1 MKAHIVIGKNFG
13 DEGKGLATDYFA
25 VEAVKKNT
33 SCITV
38 RFNGGAQ
45 AGHTVDTVSGRFVF
59 HELSSASFRRVD
71 TYWAKDFLPDLYKLE
86 EELNAFK
93 GLTGFAPKIYAHPY
107 CRVVTIDDV
116 LTNMTAETAR
126 GKERHGSCG
135 MGIYEAVVRSEKH
148 PLYLKDVKGMTV
160 ETLYKTLKELR
171 ENYYPLRFEELGNS
185 FKDEFRKPYKNAE
198 KHKYKSEKQTD
209 NYLSA
214 DEVVNSVSE
223 YLELLI
229 NDNVLKNTAEGIC
242 RGAEF
247 IELKEHSFLSEFDEV
262 IFEGAQGLL
271 LDTDNTE
278 FAPHISAS
286 HTGAKAA
293 VDICSE
299 EGIKD
304 IEIVYVTRTYV
315 TRHGAGVLP
324 CEEEWPKYN
333 LKIKDATNIENPWQG
348 MIRYAPHESVERFIQ
363 AVKEDIKTFED
374 GLNPDILTEN
384 SLFIT
389 HLNETDKRIRFAD
402 DTDGNID
409 SFMRYPLI
417 SGLFNN
423 FYLSETP
430 FSEDLRKISI

>member
-13 DEGKGLATDYFA
+13 DEGKGLATDCFA
-25 VEAVKKNT
+25 RLAKENNQSALA
-33 SCITV
+33 V

-86 EELNAFK
+86 EEMGAFK
-93 GLTGFAPKIYAHPY
+93 ELTGFAPAIFAYPC
-107 CRVVTIDDV
+107 CRMVTIDDV
-116 LTNMTAETAR
+116 LTNMAAETAR
-126 GKERHGSCG
+126 DRDRHGSCG

-160 ETLYKTLKELR
+160 ESLYKTLKELR
-171 ENYYPLRFEELGNS
+171 EEYYPARL
-185 FKDEFRKPYKNAE
+185 K
-198 KHKYKSEKQTD
+198 
-209 NYLSA
+209 
-214 DEVVNSVSE
+214 
-223 YLELLI
+223 ELLKTI
-229 NDNVLKNTAEGIC
+229 KEPEDYFNYSEDFQEFLDLLKEDNVLRNAAEGIC
-242 RGAEF
+242 RGAELV
-247 IELKEHSFLSEFDEV
+247 ELKEHGFLTEFDEV

-286 HTGAKAA
+286 QTGAKAA
-293 VDICSE
+293 VNICSE

-304 IEIVYVTRTYV
+304 IEIAYVTRTYV

-333 LKIKDATNIENPWQG
+333 LKINDATNIENPWQG

-374 GLNPDILTEN
+374 GLNPDISAEK

-389 HLNETDKRIRFAD
+389 HLNETDKRILFVD

>member
-25 VEAVKKNT
+25 VEVVKKNA
-33 SCITV
+33 SCIAV

-71 TYWAKDFLPDLYKLE
+71 TYWAKDFLPDLFKLE

-107 CRVVTIDDV
+107 CRIVTIDDV
-116 LTNMTAETAR
+116 LTNMAAETAR

-135 MGIYEAVVRSEKH
+135 MGIYEAVVRSESH
-148 PLYLKDVKGMTV
+148 PLYIKDVKGMTA
-160 ETLYKTLKELR
+160 ESLYKTLKELR
-171 ENYYPLRFEELGNS
+171 EEYYPVRLKELLGAIKEPEYCINHS
-185 FKDEFRKPYKNAE
+185 KDFDEFL
-198 KHKYKSEKQTD
+198 D
-209 NYLSA
+209 
-214 DEVVNSVSE
+214 
-223 YLELLI
+223 LL
-229 NDNVLKNTAEGIC
+229 NEDNVLRNAAEGIC

-247 IELKEHSFLSEFDEV
+247 TELKEHSFISEFDEV

-304 IEIVYVTRTYV
+304 IEIAYVTRTYV

-324 CEEEWPKYN
+324 FEEEWPKYN
-333 LKIKDATNIENPWQG
+333 LKIDDATNIENPWQG
-348 MIRYAPHESVERFIQ
+348 KIRYAPHESPERFIQ
-363 AVKEDIKTFED
+363 SVTSDINSFE
-374 GLNPDILTEN
+374 GSLNTDILTEN

-389 HLNETDKRIRFAD
+389 HLNETDKRILFAD

>member
-25 VEAVKKNT
+25 VEAVKKNA
-33 SCITV
+33 SCIAV

-71 TYWAKDFLPDLYKLE
+71 TYWAKDFLPDLFKLE

-107 CRVVTIDDV
+107 CRIVTIDDV
-116 LTNMTAETAR
+116 LTNMAAETAR
-126 GKERHGSCG
+126 GKDRHGSCG
-135 MGIYEAVVRSEKH
+135 MGIYEAVVRSESH
-148 PLYLKDVKGMTV
+148 PLYIKDVKGMTA
-160 ETLYKTLKELR
+160 ESLYKTLKELR
-171 ENYYPLRFEELGNS
+171 EEYYPVRLKELLGAIKEPEYCINHS
-185 FKDEFRKPYKNAE
+185 NDFDEFL
-198 KHKYKSEKQTD
+198 D
-209 NYLSA
+209 
-214 DEVVNSVSE
+214 
-223 YLELLI
+223 LL
-229 NDNVLKNTAEGIC
+229 NEDNVLRNAAEGIC

-304 IEIVYVTRTYV
+304 IEIAYVTRTYV

-324 CEEEWPKYN
+324 FEEEWPKYN
-333 LKIKDATNIENPWQG
+333 LKIDDATNIENPWQG
-348 MIRYAPHESVERFIQ
+348 KIRYAPHESPERFIQ
-363 AVKEDIKTFED
+363 SVTSDINSFE
-374 GLNPDILTEN
+374 GSLNTDILTEN

-389 HLNETDKRIRFAD
+389 HLNETDKRILFAD

>member
-25 VEAVKKNT
+25 VEAVKKNA
-33 SCITV
+33 SCIAV

-71 TYWAKDFLPDLYKLE
+71 TYWAKDFLPDLFKLE

-107 CRVVTIDDV
+107 CRIVTIDDV
-116 LTNMTAETAR
+116 LTNMAAETAR

-135 MGIYEAVVRSEKH
+135 MGIYEAVVRSESH
-148 PLYLKDVKGMTV
+148 PLYIKDVKGMTA
-160 ETLYKTLKELR
+160 ESLYKTLKELR
-171 ENYYPLRFEELGNS
+171 EEYYPVRLKELLGAIKEPEYCINHS
-185 FKDEFRKPYKNAE
+185 KDFDEFL
-198 KHKYKSEKQTD
+198 D
-209 NYLSA
+209 
-214 DEVVNSVSE
+214 
-223 YLELLI
+223 LL
-229 NDNVLKNTAEGIC
+229 NEDNVLRNAAEGIC

-247 IELKEHSFLSEFDEV
+247 TELKEHSFISEFDEV

-304 IEIVYVTRTYV
+304 IEIAYVTRTYV

-324 CEEEWPKYN
+324 FEEEWPKYN
-333 LKIKDATNIENPWQG
+333 LKIDDATNIENPWQG
-348 MIRYAPHESVERFIQ
+348 MIRYAPHESPERFIQ
-363 AVKEDIKTFED
+363 SVTSDINSFE
-374 GLNPDILTEN
+374 GSLNTDILTEN

-389 HLNETDKRIRFAD
+389 HLNETDKRILFAD

>member
-13 DEGKGLATDYFA
+13 DEGKGLATDCFA
-25 VEAVKKNT
+25 RLAKENNQSALA
-33 SCITV
+33 V

-86 EELNAFK
+86 EELEAFK
-93 GLTGFAPKIYAHPY
+93 ALTGFAPKIIAHPF
-107 CRVVTIDDV
+107 CRIVTIDDV
-116 LTNMTAETAR
+116 LTNMAAETER
-126 GKERHGSCG
+126 GKDRHGSCG

-160 ETLYKTLKELR
+160 EQLYGFLKELR
-171 ENYYPLRFEELGNS
+171 DEYYPARLEKLGILDFSKEENS
-185 FKDEFRKPYKNAE
+185 KKEN
-198 KHKYKSEKQTD
+198 
-209 NYLSA
+209 N
-214 DEVVNSVSE
+214 VNE
-223 YLELLI
+223 YLVLLE
-229 NDNVLKNTAEGIC
+229 NDNVLRNAAEGIC
-242 RGAEF
+242 RGAEL
-247 IELKEHSFLSEFDEV
+247 IELKEHNFLSEFDEI

-293 VDICSE
+293 VDICRE
-299 EGIKD
+299 IGIED
-304 IEIVYVTRTYV
+304 IEIAYVTRTYV
-315 TRHGAGVLP
+315 TRHGAGFLP

-333 LKIKDATNIENPWQG
+333 LKINDATNVENPWQG
-348 MIRYAPHESVERFIQ
+348 IIRYAPHESVERFIQ

-374 GLNPDILTEN
+374 GLNPDISAEK

-389 HLNETDKRIRFAD
+389 HLNETDNIIIFAD
-402 DTDGNID
+402 GND
-409 SFMRYPLI
+409 KNVI
-417 SGLFNN
+417 SLLNN
-423 FYLSETP
+423 EIMNSVFDKAYLSSSPYSDECFCLTD
-430 FSEDLRKISI
+430 F

>member
-25 VEAVKKNT
+25 TEALKKNA
-33 SCITV
+33 SCIAV

-86 EELNAFK
+86 EELNEFK

-107 CRVVTIDDV
+107 CRIVTIDDV
-116 LTNMTAETAR
+116 LTNMAAETAR
-126 GKERHGSCG
+126 GKDRHGSCG
-135 MGIYEAVVRSEKH
+135 MGIYEAVVRSKKH
-148 PLYLKDVKGMTV
+148 PLYLKDVKGMTA
-160 ETLYKTLKELR
+160 ECLYKTLKELR
-171 ENYYPLRFEELGNS
+171 EEYYPVRLKELLGAIKEPEYCINHS
-185 FKDEFRKPYKNAE
+185 KDFDEFL
-198 KHKYKSEKQTD
+198 D
-209 NYLSA
+209 
-214 DEVVNSVSE
+214 
-223 YLELLI
+223 LLKE
-229 NDNVLKNTAEGIC
+229 DNVLRNAAEGIC

-247 IELKEHSFLSEFDEV
+247 IELKDHSFISEFDEV

-286 HTGAKAA
+286 HTGSKAA
-293 VDICSE
+293 VDICQE
-299 EGIKD
+299 TGIKD

-333 LKIKDATNIENPWQG
+333 LKINDATNIENPWQG

-374 GLNPDILTEN
+374 GLNPDISAEK

>member
-25 VEAVKKNT
+25 VEAVKKNA
-33 SCITV
+33 SCIAV

-59 HELSSASFRRVD
+59 RELSSASFRRVD
-71 TYWAKDFLPDLYKLE
+71 TYWAKDFLPDLFKLE

-107 CRVVTIDDV
+107 CRIVTIDDV
-116 LTNMTAETAR
+116 LTNIAAETAR

-135 MGIYEAVVRSEKH
+135 MGIYEAVVRSESH
-148 PLYLKDVKGMTV
+148 PLYIKDVKGMTA
-160 ETLYKTLKELR
+160 ESLYKTLKELR
-171 ENYYPLRFEELGNS
+171 EEYYPVRLKELLGAIKEPEYCINHS
-185 FKDEFRKPYKNAE
+185 NDFDEFL
-198 KHKYKSEKQTD
+198 D
-209 NYLSA
+209 
-214 DEVVNSVSE
+214 
-223 YLELLI
+223 LL
-229 NDNVLKNTAEGIC
+229 NEDNVLRNAAEGIC

-304 IEIVYVTRTYV
+304 IEIAYVTRTYV
-315 TRHGAGVLP
+315 
-324 CEEEWPKYN
+324 EN
-333 LKIKDATNIENPWQG
+333 LVEYKKCLLIFHQI
-348 MIRYAPHESVERFIQ
+348 SVMT
-363 AVKEDIKTFED
+363 KTVAKKTVD
-374 GLNPDILTEN
+374 N
-384 SLFIT
+384 
-389 HLNETDKRIRFAD
+389 KV
-402 DTDGNID
+402 
-409 SFMRYPLI
+409 
-417 SGLFNN
+417 
-423 FYLSETP
+423 
-430 FSEDLRKISI
+430 

>member
-25 VEAVKKNT
+25 VEAVKKNA
-33 SCITV
+33 SCIAV

-45 AGHTVDTVSGRFVF
+45 AGHTVDTPCGRFVF

-86 EELNAFK
+86 EELNEFK

-107 CRVVTIDDV
+107 CRIVTIDDV
-116 LTNMTAETAR
+116 LTNMAAETAR
-126 GKERHGSCG
+126 GKDRHGSCG
-135 MGIYEAVVRSEKH
+135 MGIYEAVVRSESH
-148 PLYLKDVKGMTV
+148 PLYIKDVKGMTA
-160 ETLYKTLKELR
+160 ESLYKTLKELR
-171 ENYYPLRFEELGNS
+171 EEYYSVRLKELLGAIKEPEYCINHS
-185 FKDEFRKPYKNAE
+185 KDYDEFL
-198 KHKYKSEKQTD
+198 D
-209 NYLSA
+209 
-214 DEVVNSVSE
+214 
-223 YLELLI
+223 LL
-229 NDNVLKNTAEGIC
+229 NEDNVLRNAAEGIC

-247 IELKEHSFLSEFDEV
+247 IELKEHSFISEFDEV
-262 IFEGAQGLL
+262 ILEGAQGLL

-286 HTGAKAA
+286 HTGAKTA

-333 LKIKDATNIENPWQG
+333 LKINDATNIENPWQG
-348 MIRYAPHESVERFIQ
+348 MIRYAPHESPERFIQ
-363 AVKEDIKTFED
+363 SVTSDINSFE
-374 GLNPDILTEN
+374 GSLNPDILTEN

-389 HLNETDKRIRFAD
+389 HMNETDKRILFAD

>member
-1 MKAHIVIGKNFG
+1 MAREDSSYHLGSCKRNQVLMKAHIVIGKNFG
-13 DEGKGLATDYFA
+13 DEGKGLATDCFA
-25 VEAVKKNT
+25 GLAIKNGQ
-33 SCITV
+33 SAIAV

-45 AGHTVDTVSGRFVF
+45 AGHTVDTPCGRFVF
-59 HELSSASFRRVD
+59 HELSSASFRKVN

-107 CRVVTIDDV
+107 CRIVTIDDV
-116 LTNMTAETAR
+116 LTNMAAETAR

-135 MGIYEAVVRSEKH
+135 MGIYEAVVRSESH
-148 PLYLKDVKGMTV
+148 PLYIKDVKGMTA
-160 ETLYKTLKELR
+160 ESLYKTLKELR
-171 ENYYPLRFEELGNS
+171 EEYYPVRLKELLGAIKEPEYCINHS
-185 FKDEFRKPYKNAE
+185 KDFDEFL
-198 KHKYKSEKQTD
+198 D
-209 NYLSA
+209 
-214 DEVVNSVSE
+214 
-223 YLELLI
+223 LL
-229 NDNVLKNTAEGIC
+229 NEDNVLRNAAEGIC

-247 IELKEHSFLSEFDEV
+247 IELREHSFLSEFDEV

-304 IEIVYVTRTYV
+304 IEIAYVTRTYV

-324 CEEEWPKYN
+324 FEEEWPKYN
-333 LKIKDATNIENPWQG
+333 LKIDDATNIENPWQG
-348 MIRYAPHESVERFIQ
+348 KIRYAPHESPERFIQ
-363 AVKEDIKTFED
+363 SVTSDINSFE
-374 GLNPDILTEN
+374 GSLNTDILTEN

-389 HLNETDKRIRFAD
+389 HLNETDKRILFAD

>member
-25 VEAVKKNT
+25 VEVVKKNA
-33 SCITV
+33 SCIAV

-86 EELNAFK
+86 EELNALK

-107 CRVVTIDDV
+107 CRIVTIDDV
-116 LTNMTAETAR
+116 LTNMAAETAR

-135 MGIYEAVVRSEKH
+135 MGIYEAVVRSESH
-148 PLYLKDVKGMTV
+148 PLYIKDVKGMTA
-160 ETLYKTLKELR
+160 ESLYKTLKELR
-171 ENYYPLRFEELGNS
+171 EEYYPVRLKELLGAIKEPEYCINHS
-185 FKDEFRKPYKNAE
+185 KDFDEFL
-198 KHKYKSEKQTD
+198 D
-209 NYLSA
+209 
-214 DEVVNSVSE
+214 
-223 YLELLI
+223 LLKE
-229 NDNVLKNTAEGIC
+229 DNVLRNAAEGIC
-242 RGAEF
+242 RGAELV
-247 IELKEHSFLSEFDEV
+247 ELKDHDFLAEFDEV

-304 IEIVYVTRTYV
+304 IEIAYVTRTYV

-324 CEEEWPKYN
+324 FEEEWPKYN
-333 LKIKDATNIENPWQG
+333 LKIDDATNIENPWQG
-348 MIRYAPHESVERFIQ
+348 KIRYAPHESPERFIQ
-363 AVKEDIKTFED
+363 SVTSDINSFE
-374 GLNPDILTEN
+374 GSLNTDILTEN

-389 HLNETDKRIRFAD
+389 HLNETDKRILFAD

>member
-13 DEGKGLATDYFA
+13 DEGKGLATYYFA
-25 VEAVKKNT
+25 VEAVKKNA
-33 SCITV
+33 SCIAV

-107 CRVVTIDDV
+107 CRIVTIDDV
-116 LTNMTAETAR
+116 LTNMAAETAR

-135 MGIYEAVVRSEKH
+135 MGIYEAVVRSEEH
-148 PLYLKDVKGMTV
+148 PLYLKDVKGMSA
-160 ETLYKTLKELR
+160 EQLYFILKELR

-214 DEVVNSVSE
+214 DGVVNSVSE
-223 YLELLI
+223 YLELLT
-229 NDNVLKNTAEGIC
+229 NDNVLRNAAEGIC

-247 IELKEHSFLSEFDEV
+247 TELKEHSFISEFDEV

-304 IEIVYVTRTYV
+304 IEIAYVTRTYV

-324 CEEEWPKYN
+324 FEEEWPKYN
-333 LKIKDATNIENPWQG
+333 LKIDDATNIENPWQG
-348 MIRYAPHESVERFIQ
+348 KIRYAPHESPERFIQ
-363 AVKEDIKTFED
+363 SVTSDINSFE
-374 GLNPDILTEN
+374 GSLNTDILTEN

-389 HLNETDKRIRFAD
+389 HLNETDKRILFAD

>member
-25 VEAVKKNT
+25 VEAVKKNA
-33 SCITV
+33 SCIAV

-71 TYWAKDFLPDLYKLE
+71 TYWAKDFLPDLFKLE

-107 CRVVTIDDV
+107 CRIVTIDDV
-116 LTNMTAETAR
+116 LTNMAAETAR

-135 MGIYEAVVRSEKH
+135 MGIYEAVVRSESH
-148 PLYLKDVKGMTV
+148 HLYIKDVKGMTA
-160 ETLYKTLKELR
+160 ESLYKTLKELR
-171 ENYYPLRFEELGNS
+171 EEYYPVRLKELLGAIKEPEYCINHS
-185 FKDEFRKPYKNAE
+185 KDFDEFL
-198 KHKYKSEKQTD
+198 D
-209 NYLSA
+209 
-214 DEVVNSVSE
+214 
-223 YLELLI
+223 LLKE
-229 NDNVLKNTAEGIC
+229 DNVLRNAAEGIC

-247 IELKEHSFLSEFDEV
+247 IELKEHSFISEFDEV

-304 IEIVYVTRTYV
+304 IEIAYVTRTYV

-324 CEEEWPKYN
+324 FEEEWPKYN
-333 LKIKDATNIENPWQG
+333 LKIDDATNIENPWQG
-348 MIRYAPHESVERFIQ
+348 KIRYAPHESPERFIQ
-363 AVKEDIKTFED
+363 SVTSDINSFE
-374 GLNPDILTEN
+374 GSLNTDILTEN

-389 HLNETDKRIRFAD
+389 HLNETDKRILFAD

>member
-25 VEAVKKNT
+25 VEAVKKNA
-33 SCITV
+33 SCIAV

-86 EELNAFK
+86 EELNEFK

-107 CRVVTIDDV
+107 CRIVTIDDV
-116 LTNMTAETAR
+116 LTNMAAETAR
-126 GKERHGSCG
+126 GKDRHGSCG
-135 MGIYEAVVRSEKH
+135 MGIYEAVVRSESH
-148 PLYLKDVKGMTV
+148 PLYIKDVKGMTA
-160 ETLYKTLKELR
+160 ESLYKTLKELR
-171 ENYYPLRFEELGNS
+171 EEYYPVRLKELLGAIKEPEYCINHS
-185 FKDEFRKPYKNAE
+185 NDFDEFL
-198 KHKYKSEKQTD
+198 D
-209 NYLSA
+209 
-214 DEVVNSVSE
+214 
-223 YLELLI
+223 LL
-229 NDNVLKNTAEGIC
+229 NEDNVLRNAAEGIC

-304 IEIVYVTRTYV
+304 IEIAYVTRTYV

-324 CEEEWPKYN
+324 FEEEWPKYN
-333 LKIKDATNIENPWQG
+333 LKIDDATNIENPWQG
-348 MIRYAPHESVERFIQ
+348 KIRYAPHESPERFIQ
-363 AVKEDIKTFED
+363 SVTSDINSFE
-374 GLNPDILTEN
+374 GSLNTDILTEN

-389 HLNETDKRIRFAD
+389 HLNETDKRILFAD

>member
-25 VEAVKKNT
+25 VEAVKKNA
-33 SCITV
+33 SCIAV

-71 TYWAKDFLPDLYKLE
+71 TYWAKDFLPDLFKLE

-107 CRVVTIDDV
+107 CRIVTIDDV
-116 LTNMTAETAR
+116 LTNMAAETAR

-135 MGIYEAVVRSEKH
+135 MGIYEAVVRSESH
-148 PLYLKDVKGMTV
+148 PLYIKDVKGMTA
-160 ETLYKTLKELR
+160 ESLYKTLKELR
-171 ENYYPLRFEELGNS
+171 EEYYPVRLKELLGAIKEPEYCINHS
-185 FKDEFRKPYKNAE
+185 KDFDEFL
-198 KHKYKSEKQTD
+198 D
-209 NYLSA
+209 
-214 DEVVNSVSE
+214 
-223 YLELLI
+223 LLKE
-229 NDNVLKNTAEGIC
+229 DNVLRNAAEGIC

-247 IELKEHSFLSEFDEV
+247 IELKEHSFISEFDEV

-304 IEIVYVTRTYV
+304 IEIAYVTRTYV

-324 CEEEWPKYN
+324 FEEEWPKYN
-333 LKIKDATNIENPWQG
+333 LKIDDATNIENPWQG
-348 MIRYAPHESVERFIQ
+348 KIRYAPHESPERFIQ
-363 AVKEDIKTFED
+363 SVTSDINSFE
-374 GLNPDILTEN
+374 GSLNTDILTEN

-389 HLNETDKRIRFAD
+389 HLNETDKRILFAD

>member
-25 VEAVKKNT
+25 VEAVKKNA
-33 SCITV
+33 SCIAV

-116 LTNMTAETAR
+116 LSNMAAETAR

-135 MGIYEAVVRSEKH
+135 MGIYEAVVRSESH
-148 PLYLKDVKGMTV
+148 PLYIKDVKGMTA
-160 ETLYKTLKELR
+160 ESLYKTLKELR
-171 ENYYPLRFEELGNS
+171 EEYYPVRLKKLLGAIKEPEYCINHS
-185 FKDEFRKPYKNAE
+185 KDFDEFL
-198 KHKYKSEKQTD
+198 D
-209 NYLSA
+209 
-214 DEVVNSVSE
+214 
-223 YLELLI
+223 LL
-229 NDNVLKNTAEGIC
+229 NEDNVLRNAAEGIC

-247 IELKEHSFLSEFDEV
+247 TELKEHSFISEFDEV

-304 IEIVYVTRTYV
+304 IEIAYVTRTYV

-324 CEEEWPKYN
+324 FEEEWPKYN
-333 LKIKDATNIENPWQG
+333 LKIDDATNIENPWQG
-348 MIRYAPHESVERFIQ
+348 KIRYAPHESPERFIQ
-363 AVKEDIKTFED
+363 SVTSDINSFE
-374 GLNPDILTEN
+374 GSLNTDILTEN

-389 HLNETDKRIRFAD
+389 HLNETDKRILFAD

>member
-13 DEGKGLATDYFA
+13 DEGKGLATYYFA
-25 VEAVKKNT
+25 VEAVKKNA
-33 SCITV
+33 SCIAV

-71 TYWAKDFLPDLYKLE
+71 TYWAKDFLPDLFKLE

-107 CRVVTIDDV
+107 CRIVTIDDV
-116 LTNMTAETAR
+116 LTNMAAETAR

-135 MGIYEAVVRSEKH
+135 MGIYEAVVRSESH
-148 PLYLKDVKGMTV
+148 PLYIKDVKGMTA
-160 ETLYKTLKELR
+160 ESLYKTLKELR
-171 ENYYPLRFEELGNS
+171 EEYYPVRLKELLGAIKEPEYCINHS
-185 FKDEFRKPYKNAE
+185 KDFDEFL
-198 KHKYKSEKQTD
+198 D
-209 NYLSA
+209 
-214 DEVVNSVSE
+214 
-223 YLELLI
+223 LLKE
-229 NDNVLKNTAEGIC
+229 DNVLRNAAEGIC

-247 IELKEHSFLSEFDEV
+247 IELKEHSFISEFDEV

-304 IEIVYVTRTYV
+304 IEIAYVTRTYV

-324 CEEEWPKYN
+324 FEEEWPKYN
-333 LKIKDATNIENPWQG
+333 LKIDDATNIENPWQG
-348 MIRYAPHESVERFIQ
+348 KIRYAPHESPERFIQ
-363 AVKEDIKTFED
+363 SVTSDINSFE
-374 GLNPDILTEN
+374 GSLNTDILTEN

-389 HLNETDKRIRFAD
+389 HLNETDKRILFAD

>member
-25 VEAVKKNT
+25 VEAVKKNA
-33 SCITV
+33 SCIAV

-107 CRVVTIDDV
+107 CRIVTIDDV
-116 LTNMTAETAR
+116 LTNMAAETAR
-126 GKERHGSCG
+126 GKDRHGSCG
-135 MGIYEAVVRSEKH
+135 MGIYEAVVRSKKH
-148 PLYLKDVKGMTV
+148 PLYLKDVKGMTA

-198 KHKYKSEKQTD
+198 KHNYKSEKQTD

-223 YLELLI
+223 YLELLT
-229 NDNVLKNTAEGIC
+229 NDNVLRNAAEGIC

-247 IELKEHSFLSEFDEV
+247 IELKEHSFISEFDEV

-333 LKIKDATNIENPWQG
+333 LKINDATNIENPWQG

>member
-25 VEAVKKNT
+25 VEAVKKNA
-33 SCITV
+33 SCIAV

-86 EELNAFK
+86 EELNALK

-107 CRVVTIDDV
+107 CRIVTIDDV
-116 LTNMTAETAR
+116 LTNMAAETAR

-135 MGIYEAVVRSEKH
+135 MGIYEAVVRSESH
-148 PLYLKDVKGMTV
+148 PLYIKDVKGMTA
-160 ETLYKTLKELR
+160 ESLYKTLKELR
-171 ENYYPLRFEELGNS
+171 EEYYPVRLKELLGAIKEPEYCINHS
-185 FKDEFRKPYKNAE
+185 KDFDEFL
-198 KHKYKSEKQTD
+198 D
-209 NYLSA
+209 
-214 DEVVNSVSE
+214 
-223 YLELLI
+223 LL
-229 NDNVLKNTAEGIC
+229 NEDNVLRNAAEGIC

-247 IELKEHSFLSEFDEV
+247 TELKEHSFISEFDEV

-304 IEIVYVTRTYV
+304 IEIAYVTRTYV

-324 CEEEWPKYN
+324 FEEEWPKYN
-333 LKIKDATNIENPWQG
+333 LKIDDATNIENPWQG
-348 MIRYAPHESVERFIQ
+348 KIRYAPHESPERFIQ
-363 AVKEDIKTFED
+363 SVTSDINSFE
-374 GLNPDILTEN
+374 GSLNTDILTEN

-389 HLNETDKRIRFAD
+389 HLNETDKRILFAD

>member
-13 DEGKGLATDYFA
+13 DEGKGLATDCFA
-25 VEAVKKNT
+25 GLAIKNGQ
-33 SCITV
+33 SAIAV

-45 AGHTVDTVSGRFVF
+45 AGHTVDTPCGRFVF
-59 HELSSASFRRVD
+59 HELSSASFRKVN

-107 CRVVTIDDV
+107 CRIVTIDDV
-116 LTNMTAETAR
+116 LTNMAAETAR

-135 MGIYEAVVRSEKH
+135 MGIYEAVVRSESH
-148 PLYLKDVKGMTV
+148 PLYIKDVKGMTA
-160 ETLYKTLKELR
+160 ESLYKTLKELR
-171 ENYYPLRFEELGNS
+171 EEYYPVRLKELLGAIKEPEYCINHS
-185 FKDEFRKPYKNAE
+185 KDFDEFL
-198 KHKYKSEKQTD
+198 D
-209 NYLSA
+209 
-214 DEVVNSVSE
+214 
-223 YLELLI
+223 LL
-229 NDNVLKNTAEGIC
+229 NEDNVLRNAAEGIC

-247 IELKEHSFLSEFDEV
+247 TELKEHSFISEFDEV

-304 IEIVYVTRTYV
+304 IEIAYVTRTYV

-324 CEEEWPKYN
+324 FEEEWPKYN
-333 LKIKDATNIENPWQG
+333 LKIDDATNIENPWQG
-348 MIRYAPHESVERFIQ
+348 KIRYAPHESPERFIQ
-363 AVKEDIKTFED
+363 SVTSDINSFE
-374 GLNPDILTEN
+374 GSLNTDILTEN

-389 HLNETDKRIRFAD
+389 HLNETDKRILFAD

-430 FSEDLRKISI
+430 FSEALRKISI

>member
-25 VEAVKKNT
+25 VEAVKKNA
-33 SCITV
+33 SCIAV

-71 TYWAKDFLPDLYKLE
+71 TYWAKDFLPDLFKLE

-107 CRVVTIDDV
+107 CRIVTIDDV
-116 LTNMTAETAR
+116 LTNIAAETAR

-135 MGIYEAVVRSEKH
+135 MGIYEAVVRSESH
-148 PLYLKDVKGMTV
+148 PLYIKDVKGMTA
-160 ETLYKTLKELR
+160 ESLYKTLKELR
-171 ENYYPLRFEELGNS
+171 EEYYPVRLKELLGAIKEPEYCINHS
-185 FKDEFRKPYKNAE
+185 NDFDEFL
-198 KHKYKSEKQTD
+198 D
-209 NYLSA
+209 
-214 DEVVNSVSE
+214 
-223 YLELLI
+223 LL
-229 NDNVLKNTAEGIC
+229 NEDNVLRNAAEGIC

-304 IEIVYVTRTYV
+304 IEIAYVTRTYV

-324 CEEEWPKYN
+324 FEEEWPKYN
-333 LKIKDATNIENPWQG
+333 LKIDDATNIENPWQG
-348 MIRYAPHESVERFIQ
+348 KIRYAPHESPERFIQ
-363 AVKEDIKTFED
+363 SVTSDINSFE
-374 GLNPDILTEN
+374 GSLNTDILTEN

-389 HLNETDKRIRFAD
+389 HLNETDKRILFAD

>member
-25 VEAVKKNT
+25 VEAVKKNA
-33 SCITV
+33 SCIAV

-86 EELNAFK
+86 EELNALK

-107 CRVVTIDDV
+107 CRIVTIDDV
-116 LTNMTAETAR
+116 LTNMAAETAR

-135 MGIYEAVVRSEKH
+135 MGIYEAVVRSESH
-148 PLYLKDVKGMTV
+148 PLYIKDVKGMTA
-160 ETLYKTLKELR
+160 ESLYKTLKELR
-171 ENYYPLRFEELGNS
+171 EEYYPVRLKELLGAIKEPEYCINHS
-185 FKDEFRKPYKNAE
+185 KDFDEFL
-198 KHKYKSEKQTD
+198 D
-209 NYLSA
+209 
-214 DEVVNSVSE
+214 
-223 YLELLI
+223 LL
-229 NDNVLKNTAEGIC
+229 NEDNVLRNAAEGIC

-247 IELKEHSFLSEFDEV
+247 TELKEHSFISEFDEV

-304 IEIVYVTRTYV
+304 IEIAYVTRTYV

-324 CEEEWPKYN
+324 FEEEWPKYN
-333 LKIKDATNIENPWQG
+333 LKIDDATNIENPWQG
-348 MIRYAPHESVERFIQ
+348 MIRYAPHESPERFIQ
-363 AVKEDIKTFED
+363 SVTSDINSFE
-374 GLNPDILTEN
+374 GSLNTDILTEN

-389 HLNETDKRIRFAD
+389 HLNETDKRILFAD

>member
-25 VEAVKKNT
+25 VEAFKKNA
-33 SCITV
+33 SCIAV

-71 TYWAKDFLPDLYKLE
+71 TYWAKDFLPDLFKLE

-107 CRVVTIDDV
+107 CRIVTIDDV
-116 LTNMTAETAR
+116 LTNMAAETAR

-135 MGIYEAVVRSEKH
+135 MGIYEAVVRSESH
-148 PLYLKDVKGMTV
+148 PLYIKDVKGMTA
-160 ETLYKTLKELR
+160 ESLYKTLKELR
-171 ENYYPLRFEELGNS
+171 EEYYPVRLKELLVAIKEPEYCINHS
-185 FKDEFRKPYKNAE
+185 KDFDEFL
-198 KHKYKSEKQTD
+198 D
-209 NYLSA
+209 
-214 DEVVNSVSE
+214 
-223 YLELLI
+223 LL
-229 NDNVLKNTAEGIC
+229 NEDNVLRNAAEGIC

-247 IELKEHSFLSEFDEV
+247 TELKEHSFISEFDEV

-333 LKIKDATNIENPWQG
+333 LKINDATNIENPWQG
-348 MIRYAPHESVERFIQ
+348 MIRYAPHESPERFIRS
-363 AVKEDIKTFED
+363 VTSDINSFE
-374 GLNPDILTEN
+374 GSLNPDTLTEN

-389 HLNETDKRIRFAD
+389 HLNETDKRILFAD

>member
-25 VEAVKKNT
+25 AEAVKKNA
-33 SCITV
+33 SCIAV

-86 EELNAFK
+86 EELNEFK

-107 CRVVTIDDV
+107 CRIVTIDDV
-116 LTNMTAETAR
+116 LTNMAAETAR

-135 MGIYEAVVRSEKH
+135 MGIYEAVVRSESH
-148 PLYLKDVKGMTV
+148 PLYIKDVKGMTA
-160 ETLYKTLKELR
+160 ESLYKTLKELR
-171 ENYYPLRFEELGNS
+171 EEYYSVRLKELLGAIKEPEYCINHS
-185 FKDEFRKPYKNAE
+185 KDFDEFL
-198 KHKYKSEKQTD
+198 D
-209 NYLSA
+209 
-214 DEVVNSVSE
+214 
-223 YLELLI
+223 LLKE
-229 NDNVLKNTAEGIC
+229 DNVLRNAAEGIC

-247 IELKEHSFLSEFDEV
+247 IELKEHSFISEFDEV

-304 IEIVYVTRTYV
+304 IEIAYVTRTYV

-324 CEEEWPKYN
+324 FEEEWPKYN
-333 LKIKDATNIENPWQG
+333 LKIDDATNIENPWQG

-363 AVKEDIKTFED
+363 AVKADIKTFDD
-374 GLNPDILTEN
+374 GLNPDISAEK

-389 HLNETDKRIRFAD
+389 HLNETDKRILFAD

>member
-25 VEAVKKNT
+25 TEALKKNA

-107 CRVVTIDDV
+107 CRIVTIDDV
-116 LTNMTAETAR
+116 LTNMAAETAR

-135 MGIYEAVVRSEKH
+135 MGIYEAVVRSEEH
-148 PLYLKDVKGMTV
+148 PLYLKDVKGMSA
-160 ETLYKTLKELR
+160 EQLYFILKELR
-171 ENYYPLRFEELGNS
+171 ENYYPIRLEELLTAIKEPEYCINHS
-185 FKDEFRKPYKNAE
+185 KDFDEFL
-198 KHKYKSEKQTD
+198 D
-209 NYLSA
+209 
-214 DEVVNSVSE
+214 
-223 YLELLI
+223 LLKE
-229 NDNVLKNTAEGIC
+229 DNVLRNAAEGIC

-247 IELKEHSFLSEFDEV
+247 TELKEHSFISEFDEV

-293 VDICSE
+293 VDICQE
-299 EGIKD
+299 TGIKD

-333 LKIKDATNIENPWQG
+333 LKINDATNIKNPWQG
-348 MIRYAPHESVERFIQ
+348 MIRYAPHESVDRFIQ